1 MVKKIAIIDYG
12 FGEPEKYK
20 KGFEKVARRRE
31 KLSFPFPLSFSS
43 VFIIFFLILS

>member
-1 MVKKIAIIDYG
+1 MAKKIAIIDYG
-12 FGEPEKYK
+12 LGNLRSIK

-43 VFIIFFLILS
+43 VFIIFFLLLS